1 MRPFPSFSLGIVL
14 LGFATIASVLAS
26 AITPSDD
33 GSSLL
38 ARAVGGKYVGSRCQQ
53 NSDCYSDRCV
63 PTDDSTSTYK
73 TCRRQVANGGCFKND
88 NFLSRN
94 CTAGQCGSSSG
105 GLSGTSTGRHCMDD
119 TLEVKWIVLIRY
131 PHGLSGFHGA
141 AAGGRESSPRLSSPS
156 SPPNVSV
163 GSCDGGID
171 MLPFNPIEVEDAPHP
186 D

>member
-105 GLSGTSTGRHCMDD
+105 GVCKADVDCDRSACRNGTCVSLSLGQSCTSGDQCKTTTCSAKHKVC
-119 TLEVKWIVLIRY
+119 I
-131 PHGLSGFHGA
+131 LSPA
-141 AAGGRESSPRLSSPS
+141 LVPCQKADQCY
-156 SPPNVSV
+156 SV
-163 GSCDGGID
+163 
-171 MLPFNPIEVEDAPHP
+171 P
-186 D
+186 